1 MMILMP
7 CAGIAGIGVV
17 ASVTPHAAVIN
28 ANPSKSAIRCCSV
41 CEQSGILEATVML
54 LLIQWEKS
62 LVIPVFA
69 DCCRRVTSEVLQ
81 NMAGTSLCLH
91 LTQCGGIFL

>member
-41 CEQSGILEATVML
+41 CEQSGILEATVVL
-54 LLIQWEKS
+54 LLIQ
-62 LVIPVFA
+62 
-69 DCCRRVTSEVLQ
+69 
-81 NMAGTSLCLH
+81 
-91 LTQCGGIFL
+91 